1 MCAESSETVLAAA
14 RAPHSR
20 EPLRDERSHEPGL
33 IQVQIVA
40 SRVNYG
46 ERCPGI
52 VLDSIPCILVTDD
65 VILTSSDEERRLGE
79 GRGRRGLRLHVE
91 RIIASESLQRRRVRC
106 G

>member
-40 SRVNYG
+40 SRVNYS
-46 ERCPGI
+46 ERCPRI
-52 VLDSIPCILVTDD
+52 VLDSIPCVLVTDD
-65 VILTSSDEERRLGE
+65 VVLSSGHEERRLSE
-79 GRGRRGLRLHVE
+79 GRRRSDLRLHLE
-91 RIIASESLQRRRVRC
+91 RISASKSLQRRRVRC

>member
-20 EPLRDERSHEPGL
+20 EPIRDERSHEPGL

-46 ERCPGI
+46 ERSPGI
-52 VLDSIPCILVTDD
+52 MLDSIPCILVTDD
-65 VILTSSDEERRLGE
+65 VILSSGDEERRLSE
-79 GRGRRGLRLHVE
+79 GCRRSDLRLRVE
-91 RIIASESLQRRRVRC
+91 RISASKSLQRRRVRC